1 MSMKCR
7 FLELALVV
15 FKAGVKLKGQNVIL
29 NISLVEIDSTTKL
42 LGL

>member
-15 FKAGVKLKGQNVIL
+15 FKADVIL
-29 NISLVEIDSTTKL
+29 NISLVEIDSWDTTKL